1 MINTI
6 IFDLDGTLL
15 NTLEDLADSLDY
27 ALLKSGFA
35 LRTMEEVC
43 GFVGNGVGKLVERAL
58 PDGLA
63 NPLYEQ
69 VFEDF
74 KAHYGMHC
82 QDKTRPYPGIMELL
96 DELAGAGYR
105 MAIVSNKMD
114 GAVKKLSEEYF
125 DGKIPVAIGE
135 CENIRRKPAPD
146 TVYAA
151 LEELHVTVRQAVYV
165 GDSEVDLQTAAA
177 AGIPCISVDWGFRSK
192 EQLIDAGAAKDHII
206 HTPDELIPLLRIL
219 FQAE

>member
-15 NTLEDLADSLDY
+15 NTLEDLADSVNY
-27 ALLKSGFA
+27 ALVKSGFA
-35 LRTMEEVC
+35 LRTLEEVR
-43 GFVGNGVGKLVERAL
+43 GFVGNGIGKLIERAL
-58 PDGLA
+58 PDGLK
-63 NPLYEQ
+63 NTLYTQ

-74 KAHYGMHC
+74 KAHYSVHC
-82 QDKTRPYPGIMELL
+82 QDKTKPYPGIIELL

-114 GAVKKLSEEYF
+114 NAVKKLSEEYF
-125 DGKIPVAIGE
+125 GGKIPVAIGE

-151 LEELHVTVRQAVYV
+151 LKELHVTDGQAVYV
-165 GDSEVDLQTAAA
+165 GDSEVDLKTAAA

-192 EQLIDAGAAKDHII
+192 EQLIGAGANEDHII
-206 HTPDELIPLLRIL
+206 HAPDELIPLLRIL
-219 FQAE
+219 FPAE

>member
-15 NTLEDLADSLDY
+15 NTLEDLADSVNY
-27 ALLKSGFA
+27 ALAKSGYA
-35 LRTMEEVC
+35 LRTMEEVRM
-43 GFVGNGVGKLVERAL
+43 FVGNGVGKLIERAL
-58 PDGLA
+58 PDGLK

-74 KAHYGMHC
+74 KTHYGVHC

-105 MAIVSNKMD
+105 IAIVSNKMD
-114 GAVKKLSEEYF
+114 GAVKKLAEEYF
-125 DGKIPVAIGE
+125 GEKIPVAIGE
-135 CENIRRKPAPD
+135 CEHIRRKPAPD

-151 LEELHVTVRQAVYV
+151 LKELHVTGEQAVYV

-177 AGIPCISVDWGFRSK
+177 AGIPCISVTWGFRSQ
-192 EQLIDAGAAKDHII
+192 EQLLSAGAVKDHII
-206 HTPDELIPLLRIL
+206 HTPDELTPLLRVL
-219 FQAE
+219 FPAE

>member
-15 NTLEDLADSLDY
+15 NTLEDLADSVNY
-27 ALLKSGFA
+27 ALAKSGYA
-35 LRTMEEVC
+35 LRTMEEVRM
-43 GFVGNGVGKLVERAL
+43 FVGNGVGKLVERAL
-58 PDGLA
+58 PDGRE
-63 NPLYEQ
+63 NPLYTQ

-74 KAHYGMHC
+74 KVHYGVHC

-105 MAIVSNKMD
+105 IAIVSNKMD
-114 GAVKKLSEEYF
+114 GAVKKLAEEYF
-125 DGKIPVAIGE
+125 GEKIPVAIGE
-135 CENIRRKPAPD
+135 CEHIRRKPAPD

-151 LEELHVTVRQAVYV
+151 LKELHVTGEQAVYV

-177 AGIPCISVDWGFRSK
+177 AGIPCISVTWGFRSK
-192 EQLIDAGAAKDHII
+192 EQLLSAGAVKDHII
-206 HTPDELIPLLRIL
+206 HTPDELTPLLRVL
-219 FQAE
+219 FPAE